1 MRDLAA
7 HLDDRFR
14 LLTAGRRTALP
25 RHQTLG
31 AALDWSYQLLPEEE
45 RAALRRL
52 SVFAG
57 EFPLEAAIAIAAD
70 PGSPNIVDH
79 VANLVG
85 KSLVAADPRGDAAQ
99 YRLLDTTRL
108 YAFEKLKSSGEFKEI
123 ARRHA
128 EYYCAVFAPAEAE
141 SKSRPQAEWLAI
153 YGRHLANVRA
163 GLDWAFSPDGDPK
176 IGAAL
181 TVAVVPL
188 WVQLSLLGESRQRVE
203 QALAV
208 LEGDDPTTAR
218 QRMQLSAALGWSL
231 MYGVGRARETGPAW
245 ATTLALAER
254 LDDRAYRLHAPSG
267 ACASINSTMVTFAL
281 RSNSPGASP
290 AWRQILAM
298 RSI

>member
-1 MRDLAA
+1 
-7 HLDDRFR
+7 
-14 LLTAGRRTALP
+14 
-25 RHQTLG
+25 
-31 AALDWSYQLLPEEE
+31 LLPEEE

-57 EFPLEAAIAIAAD
+57 EFPLEAAIAVAAD

-108 YAFEKLKSSGEFKEI
+108 YTFEKLQSSGEFKEI

-141 SKSRPQAEWLAI
+141 SESRPQAEWLAI

-163 GLDWAFSPDGDPK
+163 GLDWAFSPDGDPQ

-208 LEGDDPTTAR
+208 LEADDPTTTR
-218 QRMQLSAALGWSL
+218 RRMQLSAALGWSL
-231 MYGVGRARETGPAW
+231 MYGVGRGRETGPAW
-245 ATTLALAER
+245 ATTLAPSSRSWRSSRSSACGSICGCRRTISRLASCGCKDLSSGR
-254 LDDRAYRLHAPSG
+254 CGSSG
-267 ACASINSTMVTFAL
+267 ATSRKGTLSGRPCPSAASWARGHA
-281 RSNSPGASP
+281 RSPLGG
-290 AWRQILAM
+290 
-298 RSI
+298 RSRYCR